1 MNLEAALS
9 ALAAGAP
16 LDLLT
21 VDLLNT
27 DDNNTGSSAG
37 AKYRYAVSKGAEIAA
52 QNNVAVALEYYLA
65 ATCEAAEPHDREE
78 ALIALLRIASRSNA
92 EGDAVTVARSLLGD
106 VILEQIPPTSDLPW
120 AIIRVLSLGERHL
133 AGALNPTQLKI
144 ICEKVDAKGFVNRG
158 DLAHDIERKITD
170 DHTRRLAD
178 IVEAARAFGSV
189 QPATLGALR
198 ESSESLIRAVREYA
212 KLYSFPGQ
220 QREAYQ
226 AAVDVLRILSRVDM
240 ATDSLV
246 SLRVAAGT
254 ALPLVTSSPSTIM
267 SGVLRPILW
276 KLHAVAT
283 SLLRDFVAQLEVGA
297 CRKRFPFHKTG
308 STLEAVFPV
317 WNVGTGQARAIE
329 IICTPATRQEGTV
342 VADVT
347 THPDSLPPERQVAR
361 ELVVTLKTSAPHD
374 DVSLDFL
381 LTWKNPD
388 DSAGEATIQLTLLG
402 QQWAKDQDCNCS
414 PPANLR
420 LPDSCLPA

>member
-1 MNLEAALS
+1 MNLEATLS

-198 ESSESLIRAVREYA
+198 ESSESLIRAVRE
-212 KLYSFPGQ
+212 
-220 QREAYQ
+220 
-226 AAVDVLRILSRVDM
+226 
-240 ATDSLV
+240 
-246 SLRVAAGT
+246 
-254 ALPLVTSSPSTIM
+254 
-267 SGVLRPILW
+267 
-276 KLHAVAT
+276 
-283 SLLRDFVAQLEVGA
+283 
-297 CRKRFPFHKTG
+297 
-308 STLEAVFPV
+308 
-317 WNVGTGQARAIE
+317 
-329 IICTPATRQEGTV
+329 
-342 VADVT
+342 
-347 THPDSLPPERQVAR
+347 
-361 ELVVTLKTSAPHD
+361 
-374 DVSLDFL
+374 
-381 LTWKNPD
+381 
-388 DSAGEATIQLTLLG
+388 
-402 QQWAKDQDCNCS
+402 
-414 PPANLR
+414 
-420 LPDSCLPA
+420 